1 MYFLLNMGIFQ
12 PAMLDYRSVI
22 NFIDVLY
29 LFEGRPFINPF
40 QTLVNFLQFRLMKK
54 SWDFDGKKK
63 LKLHFSKTS

>member
-22 NFIDVLY
+22 NFTDVLY

-40 QTLVNFLQFRLMKK
+40 QTLVNFLQFLFEKK
-54 SWDFDGKKK
+54 SWDFDEQKT
-63 LKLHFSKTS
+63 LKLHFSKKS